1 MDYKHRHVSLI
12 FFTLVLSL
20 YACTAHSWM
29 HKVDPGE
36 MPELKSDQGL
46 VVMAVDSG
54 LPLQS
59 VRLNKDGNTLGAGV
73 MNNLDQGQT
82 YQLYVA
88 PVGNYAWHRISLSLS
103 SYLDYYVGLRDEP
116 EFKFEVS
123 AGRITY
129 AGDLVVRSPA
139 LINIQASMVNRG
151 LAAIDWLQSQHPKLY
166 AHYELVY
173 SGYYPD
179 PFPAFYKAEQA
190 RHPDAGP
197 PGEVRLMPPP
207 APVALPIAPA
217 TMFRSSRIA
226 GIDLSPDG
234 NLLAL
239 HVHEKK
245 DDWQIQLIDLVAGTS
260 SVLATSAEPFFEIEW
275 SGNNA
280 LLFSSNLNKIE
291 SVLRAVRWSDDADGK
306 RKPMLLKL
314 PAGGSLL
321 DALAD
326 EPDAILYATRGKD
339 GGLRVHRVD
348 ISSQRTIDSTSFNYK
363 DRLNKGV
370 KDDLWWLADARGN
383 LRLAIVRHDGE
394 RLLTYVLD
402 GKSTELMKL
411 DDQEDFVP
419 VGISSDA
426 TRVFAISD
434 RGRAQRDLVA
444 YDVNTRKIVRTL
456 FTKPG
461 VDVHAALFG
470 QQRKPIGVSYYED
483 GHLVSVYFDDEQNRL
498 SRSLAEAFP
507 GRSIALAGRS
517 RDGQRVILWVDAADK
532 PPALY
537 SLDVASRRVELLE
550 EDMPWLQG
558 IHFATTE
565 IVRFQN
571 DEDLPIEAFLTIPA
585 GSGKKPLIVFPH
597 GGPIGIAD
605 TLRFDREVQFLAS
618 LGYAVL
624 RVNYRGSDGYGR
636 EFRDAG
642 KHSFG
647 TRIEDDID
655 AATRLVLAKYPLDE
669 TRICA
674 VGSSYGGYSAMV
686 MAIRWP
692 ERFRCVI
699 SMSGVA
705 DRILFFTASDG
716 GRSATGRQALERI
729 IGNPNTDATEMR
741 ATSPLYHYDQ
751 IRTPLMIVH
760 GIEDRRVDF
769 EHSRR
774 MLRMLDMSGHIP
786 VGLLFAEEGHGF
798 SKPENLESLWNGV
811 AGFLQ
816 KYLDDPQD
824 SDQPEASKQ

>member
-1 MDYKHRHVSLI
+1 MSHKHRHVSLI
-12 FFTLVLSL
+12 FLTLVLSL
-20 YACTAHSWM
+20 YACSAYSWM
-29 HKVDPGE
+29 RKVDPGE
-36 MPELKSDQGL
+36 VPELKSDQGL

-59 VRLNKDGNTLGAGV
+59 VRLNKDGKTLGAGV
-73 MNNLDQGQT
+73 MNYLDKGQT
-82 YQLYVA
+82 YQLYIA
-88 PVGNYAWHRISLSLS
+88 PVGKYAWSRVNLRLG
-103 SYLDYYVGLRDEP
+103 YMNYYAGLRDEP
-116 EFKFEVS
+116 EFNFEIV

-139 LINIQASMVNRG
+139 LFNIQASMMNRG

-166 AHYELVY
+166 ARYEVTY

-179 PFPAFYKAEQA
+179 PFPAFYKSEQA
-190 RHPDAGP
+190 RHPDARP
-197 PGEVRLMPPP
+197 ANEVKLTPPP
-207 APVALPIAPA
+207 APVTLPIAPA
-217 TMFRSSRIA
+217 TMFRAPRITDV
-226 GIDLSPDG
+226 DLSPDG
-234 NLLAL
+234 GLLAL

-260 SVLATSAEPFFEIEW
+260 SVLAKSVTPFDDIEW
-275 SGNNA
+275 SGNNV
-280 LLFSSNLNKIE
+280 LLFSSDLNKIG

-306 RKPMLLKL
+306 RKPTLLKL

-321 DALAD
+321 DALPD
-326 EPDAILYATRGKD
+326 EPDAILYATTGKD

-348 ISSQRTIDSTSFNYK
+348 ISSQRAIDTSDFSYTA
-363 DRLNKGV
+363 RLNKGV
-370 KDDLWWLADARGN
+370 KDDRWWLADARGN
-383 LRLAIVRHDGE
+383 LRLAIVRRDDA
-394 RLLTYVLD
+394 RVLNYVHD
-402 GKSTELMKL
+402 GKSTELMTL
-411 DDQEDFVP
+411 DDQEDFEP
-419 VGISSDA
+419 VGISFDA
-426 TRVFAISD
+426 TRIFAISD

-444 YDVNTRKIVRTL
+444 YDVKTRKIAQTL
-456 FTKPG
+456 FTKTG

-470 QQRKPIGVSYYED
+470 QHRKPIGVSYYED
-483 GHLVSVYFDDEQNRL
+483 GRLVNDYFDDEQNRL
-498 SRSLAEAFP
+498 SRSLAAAFP
-507 GRSIALAGRS
+507 GRSISLADRS
-517 RDGQRVILWVDAADK
+517 EDGQRVILWVDAADK

-537 SLDVASRRVELLE
+537 SLDVANRHAELLE
-550 EDMPWLQG
+550 EDMPWLQD
-558 IHFATTE
+558 IQFATTE

-571 DEDLPIEAFLTIPA
+571 GEDLPIEAFLTIPA
-585 GSGKKPLIVFPH
+585 GSAKKPLIVFPH

-624 RVNYRGSDGYGR
+624 RVNYRGSEGYGR
-636 EFRDAG
+636 EFREAG
-642 KHSFG
+642 KHNYG

-674 VGSSYGGYSAMV
+674 VGGSYGGYSAMV

-716 GRSATGRQALERI
+716 GRSATGRQLLERV
-729 IGNPNTDATEMR
+729 IGNPNTEAAEMQS
-741 ATSPLYHYDQ
+741 TSPLYHYDQ
-751 IRTPLMIVH
+751 IKTPLMLVH
-760 GIEDRRVDF
+760 GLEDRRVDF

-774 MLRMLDMSGHIP
+774 MLRMLDMAGHTP

-798 SKPENLESLWNGV
+798 SKPEDLESLWNGV

-816 KYLDDPQD
+816 TYLDEPQK
-824 SDQPEASKQ
+824 SDELAASRK